1 MTGDDDQPCLS
12 TRLLQL
18 QDEHRELDRR
28 IEELQAFP
36 YKDQLQL
43 QRLKKRKL
51 YLKDCIEHLRNQ
63 LIPDLNA

>member
-18 QDEHRELDRR
+18 QDEHRELDRQ